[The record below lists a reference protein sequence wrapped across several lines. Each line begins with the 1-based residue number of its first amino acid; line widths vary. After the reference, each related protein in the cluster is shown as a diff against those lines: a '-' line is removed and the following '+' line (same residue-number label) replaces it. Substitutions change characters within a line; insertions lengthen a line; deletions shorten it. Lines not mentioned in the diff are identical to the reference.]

1 MEKNDP
7 KKRAL
12 EEQFMKE
19 KIFSNLT
26 DLNTGFDAVRISYFT
41 EEEFDIVLQR
51 IEHYKID
58 VYGIEPFLDN
68 EFYDV
73 ACHEEYHVGANN
85 PLWYR
90 TAFDKFRKEQ
100 KGLQYAASYNI
111 PNEVYEAFLQEKGL
125 L

>member
-1 MEKNDP
+1 MEKNDL

-12 EEQFMKE
+12 EEQFMRE
-19 KIFSNLT
+19 KIFH
-26 DLNTGFDAVRISYFT
+26 DLKDVNTGFDVACISYFT

-51 IEHYKID
+51 IEKYKID
-58 VYGIEPFLDN
+58 VYGIEPFFEN

-73 ACHEEYHVGANN
+73 VCHEDYNIGANN

-90 TAFDKFRKEQ
+90 TAFDNFRKEK

-111 PNEVYEAFLQEKGL
+111 PIEVYEAFLREKGL